1 MIPESISLYY
11 SSQSEHRSELQRNC
25 TNHNGR
31 IRFQDS
37 GKFVPIS
44 HLCQY
49 FQQGLAKEE
58 GSGRMDLKKG
68 GRRGFEESRICTTIN
83 LGSGNQC
90 TMIAKTID
98 WNRKLNSQ
106 PCESEQI
113 ASITNNVI
121 INTDCHH
128 DNHHFHGHDDTHHHH
143 HHPFITVGNIAS

>member
-1 MIPESISLYY
+1 MNSKETVQTTMEGLGFRILGNLLNLSSLSIFSARI
-11 SSQSEHRSELQRNC
+11 SKG
-25 TNHNGR
+25 GR
-31 IRFQDS
+31 IRKD
-37 GKFVPIS
+37 
-44 HLCQY
+44 
-49 FQQGLAKEE
+49 GLE
-58 GSGRMDLKKG
+58 KG

-83 LGSGNQC
+83 LGRCNQC

-128 DNHHFHGHDDTHHHH
+128 DNRHFHGHDDTHHHH